1 MKRRKQRSDAE
12 PRESA
17 ARGRAIL
24 DSALDAIVTIDERGA
39 ILEFNLAAEKTFG
52 RSRSEVLGKQMA
64 ELLIPPSLRE
74 AHYQGLQRLSATGE
88 ERILGKRLELT
99 ALRADGSEF
108 PVELAI
114 SKVESSGRTF
124 FTGYLRDIS
133 EQRNLELLLRQAQ
146 KMQAVGQLAGGV
158 AHDLN
163 NLLGLIQLTTD
174 RIRTNGVSGEQL
186 DTVTQAVERG
196 SALTRQLLAFAKSQ
210 PLEPRP
216 LALNDTVTQLA
227 ELAQP
232 LFGDRITLSLALD
245 ATTGT
250 VLADHAQLERVLLNL
265 LVNARDA
272 IPEEGEI
279 TIETGNRELDESYA
293 PYEPNLKAGSYVML
307 AVTDTGTGMDDAT
320 RARIFEPF
328 FSTKGEHGTGLGLAT
343 AYGIIQQAGG
353 FIRVYTKPGYGTSI
367 QIYLPRD
374 PRAEPPATTAA
385 TGDQRVLVIEDD
397 AAIGVVTIRILANA
411 GYDAQ
416 LASNL
421 EQALAAASPDRPA
434 LDAVVCDLR
443 VGAASGPEI
452 VAKLRQ
458 QQPEL
463 PIVYMSGYARGG
475 ISADGYAPS
484 LDDRTDFIAKPFTAA
499 LLLER
504 LRHLIAPRS

>member
-1 MKRRKQRSDAE
+1 VKRRNKRSEAE
-12 PRESA
+12 PREID

-24 DSALDAIVTIDERGA
+24 DSALDAIVTIDESGA

-52 RSRSEVLGKQMA
+52 RSRTEVLGKQMA
-64 ELLIPPSLRE
+64 ELLIPPSLRD
-74 AHYQGLQRLSATGE
+74 AHYRGLERLRATGE

-114 SKVESSGRTF
+114 SKVESSGRTL

-146 KMQAVGQLAGGV
+146 KMQAVGQLAGGI

-174 RIRTNGVSGEQL
+174 RIRTDGATGEQL
-186 DTVTQAVERG
+186 DTVTHAVERG

-210 PLEPRP
+210 PLEPKP

-245 ATTGT
+245 VTTGT

-328 FSTKGEHGTGLGLAT
+328 FSTKSEHGTGLGLAT

-374 PRAEPPATTAA
+374 PQAEAPTTAA
-385 TGDQRVLVIEDD
+385 VTGDERVLVIEDD
-397 AAIGVVTIRILANA
+397 PAIGVVTVRILANA
-411 GYDAQ
+411 GYDAH

-421 EQALAAASPDRPA
+421 EQALAAAGPDRPT
-434 LDAVVCDLR
+434 LDAVVCDLH
-443 VGAASGPEI
+443 VGAAAGPEI

-458 QQPEL
+458 QQPDL
-463 PIVYMSGYARGG
+463 PIMYMSGYARGVL
-475 ISADGYAPS
+475 SADGQAPS
-484 LDDRTDFIAKPFTAA
+484 LDERSDFIAKPFTAA

-504 LRHLIAPRS
+504 LQHLIVAHS

>member
-1 MKRRKQRSDAE
+1 VKRRKQRSEAE
-12 PRESA
+12 LRESE

-39 ILEFNLAAEKTFG
+39 ILEFNLAAERTFG
-52 RSRSEVLGKQMA
+52 RTRSDVLGKQMA
-64 ELLIPPSLRE
+64 ELLIPPSLRD
-74 AHYQGLQRLSATGE
+74 AHYRGLERLRTTGE

-114 SKVESSGRTF
+114 SKVESAGRML
-124 FTGYLRDIS
+124 FTGYLRDLS

-146 KMQAVGQLAGGV
+146 KMQAVGQLAGGI
-158 AHDLN
+158 AHDFN

-174 RIRTNGVSGEQL
+174 TIRLDGVTEEQL
-186 DTVTQAVERG
+186 HTVTQAVERG

-216 LALNDTVTQLA
+216 LDLNETVRQLA
-227 ELAQP
+227 EVAQP
-232 LFGDRITLSLALD
+232 LFGDRVKLTLALD

-272 IPEEGEI
+272 IPENGEI

-293 PYEPNLKAGSYVML
+293 PHEPNLKAGSYVML
-307 AVTDTGTGMDDAT
+307 DVTDTGNGMDDAT

-328 FSTKGEHGTGLGLAT
+328 FSTKGEQGTGLGLAT

-353 FIRVYTKPGYGTSI
+353 FIRVFTKPGYGTSF

-374 PRAEPPATTAA
+374 PLAEPPAIVAA
-385 TGDQRVLVIEDD
+385 VGGRRVLVIEDD
-397 AAIGVVTIRILANA
+397 AAIGVVTVRILANA

-421 EQALAAASPDRPA
+421 EQALAAASPERPMLA
-434 LDAVVCDLR
+434 AVVCDLL
-443 VGAASGPEI
+443 VGDTTGPEI
-452 VAKLRQ
+452 VARLRD

-463 PIVYMSGYARGG
+463 PILYMSGYAR
-475 ISADGYAPS
+475 DGHGPS
-484 LDDRTDFIAKPFTAA
+484 LDDRSDFIAKPFTAG
-499 LLLER
+499 LLVER
-504 LRHLIAPRS
+504 LQRLLPPRS

>member
-1 MKRRKQRSDAE
+1 MKRRKQRSEAE
-12 PRESA
+12 LRESE

-24 DSALDAIVTIDERGA
+24 DSALDAIVSIDENGA

-74 AHYQGLQRLSATGE
+74 SHYRGLQRLRATGE

-114 SKVESSGRTF
+114 SRVESAGRTL
-124 FTGYLRDIS
+124 FTGYVRDIS

-174 RIRTNGVSGEQL
+174 RIRADGVTGEQL
-186 DTVTQAVERG
+186 DSISHAVERG

-210 PLEPRP
+210 ALEPKP
-216 LALNDTVTQLA
+216 LALNETVTQLA
-227 ELAQP
+227 EMAQP
-232 LFGDRITLSLALD
+232 LFGDRVKLTLALD
-245 ATTGT
+245 VTTGT

-272 IPEEGEI
+272 IPDEGEI
-279 TIETGNRELDESYA
+279 TIETGNRELDEGYA

-328 FSTKGEHGTGLGLAT
+328 FSTKGERGTGLGLAT

-353 FIRVYTKPGYGTSI
+353 FIRVYTKPGYGTSF

-374 PRAEPPATTAA
+374 PRAEAPSTAA
-385 TGDQRVLVIEDD
+385 VVDGQRVLVIEDD
-397 AAIGVVTIRILANA
+397 AAIGVVTVRILANA
-411 GYDAQ
+411 GYDAH

-421 EQALAAASPDRPA
+421 EQALAAASPDGPT
-434 LDAVVCDLR
+434 LGAVVCDLQ
-443 VGAASGPEI
+443 VGNTTGPEI

-475 ISADGYAPS
+475 LSADGQAPS
-484 LDDRTDFIAKPFTAA
+484 LGDRSDFIAKPFTAG

-504 LRHLIAPRS
+504 LQHLLALRS

>member
-1 MKRRKQRSDAE
+1 
-12 PRESA
+12 
-17 ARGRAIL
+17 
-24 DSALDAIVTIDERGA
+24 VT
-39 ILEFNLAAEKTFG
+39 
-52 RSRSEVLGKQMA
+52 
-64 ELLIPPSLRE
+64 
-74 AHYQGLQRLSATGE
+74 
-88 ERILGKRLELT
+88 
-99 ALRADGSEF
+99 
-108 PVELAI
+108 
-114 SKVESSGRTF
+114 
-124 FTGYLRDIS
+124 
-133 EQRNLELLLRQAQ
+133 
-146 KMQAVGQLAGGV
+146 
-158 AHDLN
+158 
-163 NLLGLIQLTTD
+163 
-174 RIRTNGVSGEQL
+174 GEQL
-186 DTVTQAVERG
+186 DTVSQAVERG

-210 PLEPRP
+210 PLEPMP

-232 LFGDRITLSLALD
+232 LFGHRITLSLALD
-245 ATTGT
+245 VTTGT

-293 PYEPNLKAGSYVML
+293 PYEPNLKGGSYVML

-328 FSTKGEHGTGLGLAT
+328 FSTKGERGTGLGLAT

-374 PRAEPPATTAA
+374 PRAEPPPAIAPV

-397 AAIGVVTIRILANA
+397 AAIGLVTVRILANA

-416 LASNL
+416 VASNL
-421 EQALAAASPDRPA
+421 EAALTAARPDLPA
-434 LDAVVCDLR
+434 LTAVVCDLR
-443 VGAASGPEI
+443 VGDTSGPEI
-452 VAKLRQ
+452 VAELRR

-463 PIVYMSGYARGG
+463 PTVYMSGYALGG
-475 ISADGYAPS
+475 LGSDGHAPS
-484 LDDRTDFIAKPFTAA
+484 LDDRSDFIAKPFTAA

-504 LRHLIAPRS
+504 LEHLIVPRS